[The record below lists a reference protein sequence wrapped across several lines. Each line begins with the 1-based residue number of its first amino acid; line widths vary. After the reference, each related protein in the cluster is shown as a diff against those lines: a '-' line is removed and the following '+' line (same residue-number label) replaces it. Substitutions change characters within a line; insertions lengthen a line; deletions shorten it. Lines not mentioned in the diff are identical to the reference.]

1 MLKRLL
7 ILLLL
12 ICSNGGFLNAQNSLS
27 SITEKKYNNVY
38 ALVVG
43 ISDYTD
49 VKDLNYAHDDAAL
62 FYEILQQSFP
72 ESKENMILLQ
82 NKEATD
88 RAVKKSIYTAC
99 KSAQEGD
106 LLVFYFSGH
115 GDVMQSFDKDHGYFL
130 CVGASKE
137 REYEFGGAVRFDW
150 INEYIEGV
158 TSVNN
163 AEVWLI
169 TDACRAGNV
178 INDKGANATMASLNS
193 SFNSTTKFVS
203 CQSHE
208 LSYEDST
215 LAHGVFTY
223 YLARGLAGEANSDGV
238 ENSLTIDELNTYLK
252 REVRKYTQNKQT
264 PRLTTSDEFKE
275 FFNVSPA
282 IALFLKEIDEDRK
295 MDLASRGAKGEG
307 DDKSKELERFEQ
319 ALYSGDLYGSG
330 SSAREILQASK
341 GSVTERE
348 AQLMLD
354 MLTEAL
360 LRRGQR
366 NINLFLSGRPMI
378 SKNESFESSAED
390 MRVAISLLGEDDFM
404 IDEITERKRFFEV
417 MIIVKNDD
425 HKKFGAAEK
434 ELLALQE
441 LSPRAAY
448 LNQGLAMLYMKMA
461 KNSEAESQLNL
472 AQSKV
477 ETWNKPRNT
486 EALLKIKEGKLTEAN
501 AVIEAASGVN
511 ENNEDLPLL
520 KAQLHT
526 VNFEL
531 QLAEQ
536 ELEKVDLVSH
546 PELEKDYLI
555 LQGKINDLKGR
566 VKVSESF
573 YKKALKKDEKDVE
586 VMLRLAEL
594 YRADQ
599 DTANAVHFYEQV
611 LTYQPSNVQAK
622 QGLITLHGLKAE
634 RAKDINLYNT
644 NAVLA
649 AVDAFIAGGEND
661 EAIDLLEDALK
672 VSKYDPELNYALGK
686 AYYRNKDFKKSEEQ
700 LKAAIEKSPFHFESI
715 KSLTYL
721 YILQKDFEK
730 ASALIESHED
740 NFRYSSKWRVFKY
753 EAYKLM
759 RNKENTVFILME
771 AIKLDSTDTEAYKAL
786 YNFYLGEADYRQA
799 EAQFL
804 QMRKLGSR
812 TKDSLAFLTDLV
824 VAVNQ
829 RIEGGAKDGRTVE
842 GIRMIL
848 KHDPK
853 FLGNIIGSAQ
863 DAYYGQDYY
872 NATRHLN
879 RFNNYL
885 FSLGTAD
892 QMVFYDLKAKVLLEA
907 GYYREALDLFKQTN
921 RFRQKPKYLGIA
933 MAQYELGFDENA
945 WVSYMRKDS
954 DTRGFNQAAMER
966 YKKMA
971 KNKGY

>member
-1 MLKRLL
+1 MKRLL
-7 ILLLL
+7 FLLLFP
-12 ICSNGGFLNAQNSLS
+12 GFIANSYGQNTLS
-27 SITEKKYNNVY
+27 SITEQKYNNVY

-72 ESKENMILLQ
+72 ESKENMTLLQ
-82 NKEATD
+82 NESASQ
-88 RAVKKSIYTAC
+88 RAIKSGIYKAC
-99 KSAQEGD
+99 KAAQEGD
-106 LLVFYFSGH
+106 LVVFYFSGH

-130 CVGASKE
+130 CYDASKD
-137 REYEFGGAVRFDW
+137 REYEVGGAVRFDW

-158 TSVNN
+158 TSVNK

-178 INDKGANATMASLNS
+178 INDKGATATMTSLNS

-238 ENSLTIDELNTYLK
+238 EGSLTIDELNSYLK

-282 IALFLKEIDEDRK
+282 IALFLKEIDEEREL
-295 MDLASRGAKGEG
+295 DLASRGSKGEG
-307 DDKSKELERFEQ
+307 GEKSKELERFEK

-330 SSAREILQASK
+330 SSAKEILEASK
-341 GSVTERE
+341 SSVSERE

-366 NINLFLSGRPMI
+366 NINLFLSGRPML
-378 SKNESFESSAED
+378 SENESFESSAED

-404 IDEITERKRFFEV
+404 LEEIEERKRFFEAMV
-417 MIIVKNDD
+417 IVKYDD
-425 HKKFGAAEK
+425 YKKFEVAEK

-448 LNQGLAMLYMKMA
+448 LNQGLAMLYVKMA
-461 KNSEAESQLNL
+461 KNDKAEAQLNL

-486 EALLKIKEGKLTEAN
+486 EALLKIREGKLTEAN
-501 AVIEAASGVN
+501 SVLEAATGVD
-511 ENNEDLPLL
+511 EDNEDLPLL

-531 QLAEQ
+531 QLAED
-536 ELEKVDLVSH
+536 ELAKVDLIAH

-555 LQGKINDLKGR
+555 LQGKINEKRGR

-573 YKKALKKDEKDVE
+573 YKKALKKDQSDVD
-586 VMLRLAEL
+586 VMLNLAEL
-594 YRADQ
+594 YRDDQ
-599 DTANAVHFYEQV
+599 DTAHAVQYYEQI
-611 LTYQPSNVQAK
+611 LSYQPGHVQAQ
-622 QGLITLHGLKAE
+622 QGLVTLHKLKA
-634 RAKDINLYNT
+634 AKSKEVNLYNT
-644 NAVLA
+644 NDILS
-649 AVDAFIAGGEND
+649 AVDAFIANGEND
-661 EAIDLLEDALK
+661 DAIDLLEDALK

-686 AYYRNKDFKKSEEQ
+686 AYYRNKNFKKAEEQ
-700 LKAAIEKSPFHFESI
+700 LLEAIEKSPFHFESI

-721 YILQKDFEK
+721 YILQKDFDK
-730 ASALIESHED
+730 ASALIERYEN

-759 RNKENTVFILME
+759 RKKDNTVFILQE

-786 YNFYLGEADYRQA
+786 YNFYLDEGDYREA
-799 EAQFL
+799 EAQFV
-804 QMRKLGSR
+804 QMKKLGSR
-812 TKDSLAFLTDLV
+812 TKDSLAFLTDLI
-824 VAVNQ
+824 VAVNE
-829 RIEGGAKDGRTVE
+829 RIATGQKDGRTVS

-848 KHDPK
+848 KHDPG
-853 FLGNIIGSAQ
+853 FLGRIIGSAS

-879 RFNNYL
+879 HFNNYL
-885 FSLGTAD
+885 FSLGTTD
-892 QMVFYDLKAKVLLEA
+892 QLVFYDLKAKVLLEA

-933 MAQYELGFDENA
+933 MAQYELGFEESA
-945 WVSYMRKDS
+945 WVTHMRKDN
-954 DTRGFNQAAMER
+954 DTRGFNEAAMQR